1 MHLDGDPVS
10 LPRVLRAWS
19 RVGRVFRVRT
29 RLSVTAQLSR
39 KLLRSRTTYAG
50 ANGLALEVD
59 PDDPFQAT
67 MLLGL
72 YDTVV
77 EAILR
82 RFTPVGGT
90 VIDAGAHFGYFSLR
104 LARLVGPSG
113 SVHAFECDP
122 RLLPRLHRHVHING
136 ADWITVN
143 DCGLLDRS
151 SDHEHL
157 YLPAQL
163 GWASTLP
170 GAWGAS
176 EAATVAMVTLDEYV
190 DSQGLQPETLSL
202 IKLDLEGCELPA
214 LHGARD
220 TLALTSAPV
229 LVEFVPAR
237 MRAMD
242 QDPDEL
248 LSLMGELGYDA
259 WSPVLTRAGRL
270 RLERGTQPRQGED
283 VLFLKPIVGDDL
295 AALRGARRVDRRG
308 GRCEGSYAPPD

>member
-1 MHLDGDPVS
+1 MDADPAS
-10 LPRVLRAWS
+10 IPPVLRAWS
-19 RVGRVFRVRT
+19 RAGRVFGIRTRVR
-29 RLSVTAQLSR
+29 VTAQLSR
-39 KLLRSRTTYAG
+39 RLLRSQTTYLD
-50 ANGLALEVD
+50 ANGLTLEVD

-82 RFTPVGGT
+82 RFTPVGGA

-122 RLLPRLHRHVHING
+122 RLLPKLRRHVELNG

-143 DCGLLDRS
+143 ECGLLDRS
-151 SDHEHL
+151 SAHEQL
-157 YLPAQL
+157 YLPTQL
-163 GWASTLP
+163 GWASMLP
-170 GAWGAS
+170 GAWGAT
-176 EAATVAMVTLDEYV
+176 EMATVAMVTLDEYV
-190 DSQGLQPETLSL
+190 DSHGLQPEALSL

-214 LHGARD
+214 LQGARD

-229 LVEFVPAR
+229 LVEFVPDR

-248 LSLMGELGYDA
+248 LSLMAELGYDP
-259 WSPVLTRAGRL
+259 WSPVVTRAGRL
-270 RLERGTQPRQGED
+270 RLERGARPRQGED
-283 VLFLKPIVGDDL
+283 VLFLKPIVGDGP
-295 AALRGARRVDRRG
+295 AAGRGARREDRRG
-308 GRCEGSYAPPD
+308 GRCGGSYALPD